1 MSYRFVLV
9 SRIALHLSSSN
20 RYTDIPIYRSKSR
33 KRAIFRGDVFEK
45 SGKSDSRVVRE
56 AAFITQAGIVLR
68 VTTLRHFGLPFCS
81 VVCSPSR
88 LDYDQ
93 RLSTIRDA
101 IYDSFEMSETGDC
114 GRDAEVVRSFLDR
127 NHLFCVNGDRE
138 PFR

>member
-101 IYDSFEMSETGDC
+101 IYDSFEMSETGDSARR
-114 GRDAEVVRSFLDR
+114 GGRSFFSR
-127 NHLFCVNGDRE
+127 SKP
-138 PFR
+138 PFLR